1 MTAIKQHP
9 TKITIPHAHQAYQR
23 SRLFEQIDIGRQQ
36 RIVWIA
42 GPPGSGKTTL
52 VSSYCASRSL
62 RTLWYQL
69 DKSDN
74 DIASFFHYLVLG
86 LKAASPRFRK
96 PLPTLT
102 PEYLPGIMTFTQR
115 FFETVGMR
123 LSTPAVIV
131 LDNYQEVSANT
142 PLHEVLREA
151 AQNLPSGLSFLVL
164 SRDDPPAPL
173 ARLQLHGELTLLG
186 WNELRLTLDEAKNI
200 AKLRSPT
207 AEINNHIEELHK
219 QTEGWVAGL
228 RLLLD
233 QGENINPYTQSTNNK
248 TQQVLF
254 NYFAAEVFERW
265 SPAIQTALLRTALLP
280 AITVP
285 HAKQLTKEDTIGDVL
300 SDLHRRNYFVVQR
313 MDEELHYEYH
323 ALFREFL
330 LNRSQKIFNKTEW
343 RSLQQQAANIL
354 TRANKVEA
362 AIPLY
367 HASQDWDSLKSVLLQ
382 EAAGLIA
389 AGRHQT
395 LLQWL
400 DCLPDEIFEQ
410 SPWLWYWRGL
420 ARLPFDPIEA
430 RRIFEQAYRGF
441 QAEDNASGLY
451 LSWAGLMDTFFFE
464 WRDFTPVDRWISEFE
479 QLRIRHP
486 EFPSRAVE
494 LRTYWSIGTLMHRQ
508 PQHPFL
514 RTWSERGLALLDI
527 ADRDLSILLGG
538 YLIVCFLWWGETA
551 KAREIIERLQPWT
564 QSSNISPLV
573 YILWSCALAL
583 YHSVR
588 GEMDACIAAVEEG
601 LQLAQRSGLHAF
613 DFLLRAQAA
622 RCSLMAGKLPEAE
635 AWISLMAKAMR
646 SHSHID
652 GTFYQHLQSNAAA
665 QRGDW
670 LQAIEHARTGLTM
683 SIQAGAPFPE
693 AHCRIDLARALIGQ
707 GDDKEWA
714 EHLHSAVAIGKAI
727 GSRVLEY
734 LCIETAAIAAFKQ
747 GQENAGLEHLTQ
759 ALAVSRVMGGAT
771 WLLEGPKVSADLY
784 NRALTAGIEIDHV
797 QRLIRQRKLIPP
809 DSATVSESWP
819 WPVKVYTLGKFEV
832 LCNDQPLRSVRKA
845 QHKPLELLKCLCAL
859 GGYSV
864 NQDIITE
871 TLWPDAEGDAAEQA
885 LSTTLHRLRK
895 LLHYEQAIRL
905 EDRHLSLDPNYI
917 WIDCMVFDRA
927 AHHPNIIDRASL
939 QQTLNHYH
947 GHFLKG
953 ESSPWVLNFR
963 ERLRAHHKKMVEQ
976 LGNMLEQDNPWHN
989 AIECYLMA
997 IEIEPATEIFYYRL
1011 MRCYT
1016 QLGWRTEALATYQR
1030 CRQSLLTRLGLSPT
1044 QETMNLYHELINN

>member
-1 MTAIKQHP
+1 MAATKQFP
-9 TKITIPHAHQAYQR
+9 TKISIPRVHQAYQR
-23 SRLFEQIDIGRQQ
+23 TRLFEQIDIGRQQ
-36 RIVWIA
+36 SIVWIA

-69 DKSDN
+69 DKSDS
-74 DIASFFHYLVLG
+74 DIASFFHYLTLG
-86 LKAASPRFRK
+86 LKAASPRMRK
-96 PLPTLT
+96 PLPKLT

-115 FFETVGMR
+115 FFETVGSR
-123 LSTPAVIV
+123 LSSPAVIV
-131 LDNYQEVSANT
+131 LDNYQEVSNT
-142 PLHEVLREA
+142 AALHEVLREA

-164 SRDDPPAPL
+164 SREEPPASL
-173 ARLQLHGELTLLG
+173 SRLQLHGELILLG

-200 AKLRSPT
+200 AKLRLP
-207 AEINNHIEELHK
+207 AVEVNDHVEMLHK

-233 QGENINPYTQSTNNK
+233 QGENIHPHTQLIIEK
-248 TQQVLF
+248 KQQVLF
-254 NYFAAEVFERW
+254 DYFAAEVFERW

-280 AITVP
+280 VITVP
-285 HAKQLTKEDTIGDVL
+285 HAQQLTKEDTIGDVL
-300 SDLHRRNYFVVQR
+300 ADLHRRNYFVVQHK
-313 MDEELHYEYH
+313 DKELHYEYH

-330 LNRSQKIFNKTEW
+330 LNRSQKNFSKNEW
-343 RSLQQQAANIL
+343 QLLQQQAANIL
-354 TRANKVEA
+354 TQANNVEA

-367 HASQDWDSLKSVLLQ
+367 HASQDWSSLESVLLQ

-400 DCLPDEIFEQ
+400 DLFPEKIFES
-410 SPWLWYWRGL
+410 SPWLLYWRGL
-420 ARLPFDPIEA
+420 ARLPFNPVEA
-430 RRIFEQAYRGF
+430 RRIFEQAYYGF

-451 LSWAGLMDTFFFE
+451 LSWAGLMDSFFFE
-464 WRDFTPVDRWISEFE
+464 WRDFTPVDHWIAEFE
-479 QLRIRHP
+479 QLRVRHS
-486 EFPSRAVE
+486 EFPSRAIE

-514 RTWSERGLALLDI
+514 RTWSQRGLALLDI

-551 KAREIIERLQPWT
+551 KAREIIERLKPWT
-564 QSSNISPLV
+564 QSVNISPLV

-588 GEMDACIAAVEEG
+588 GEMDACVSAVEEG
-601 LQLAQRSGLHAF
+601 LKLAQHSGLHAF

-622 RCSLMAGKLPEAE
+622 RCSLMAGKLSEAE
-635 AWISLMAKAMR
+635 NWLSLMAKAMR

-652 GTFYQHLQSNAAA
+652 GTFYQHLLSNAAA

-670 LQAIEHARTGLTM
+670 LQAIEHARTGLAM

-707 GDDKEWA
+707 GKHEEWE
-714 EHLHSAVAIGKAI
+714 EHLHSAAAIGEAI

-747 GQENAGLEHLTQ
+747 GYENTGLELLAK
-759 ALAVSRVMGGAT
+759 ALAISRAMGGAT
-771 WLLEGPKVSADLY
+771 WLLEGPKVNADLY
-784 NRALTAGIEIDHV
+784 NRALTAGIEVDHV
-797 QRLIRQRKLIPP
+797 QRVIRQRKLIPA
-809 DSATVSESWP
+809 DLAAVSELWP
-819 WPVKVYTLGKFEV
+819 WPVRVYTLGKFEV
-832 LCNDQPLRSVRKA
+832 LCNDQSLHSSRKT
-845 QHKPLELLKCLCAL
+845 QHKPLQLLKCLCAL
-859 GGYSV
+859 GGYSI
-864 NQDIITE
+864 NQDLITE

-885 LSTTLHRLRK
+885 LNTTLHRLRK
-895 LLHYEQAIRL
+895 LLQYEQVIRM

-917 WIDCMVFDRA
+917 WVDCMEFDRVTR
-927 AHHPNIIDRASL
+927 HLNLIDRVSL
-939 QQTLNHYH
+939 QRTLSHYH

-953 ESSPWVLNFR
+953 ESSSWVLNFR
-963 ERLRAHHKKMVEQ
+963 ESLRAQHKKMVEQ
-976 LGNMLEQDNPWHN
+976 LGIMFERDNNWLD
-989 AIECYLMA
+989 AIECYLTVL
-997 IEIEPATEIFYYRL
+997 EIEPLTEFFYYRL
-1011 MRCYT
+1011 MQCYM
-1016 QLGWRTEALATYQR
+1016 QLGRRTEALATYQR
-1030 CRQSLLTRLGLSPT
+1030 CRQSLLTWLDLSPS
-1044 QETMNLYHELINN
+1044 QETISLYHELMNN